1 MRGSISGERGLAP
14 KRFSWNTVAATSAIS
29 LTEMKL
35 VLPLPAA
42 RKIPPLAIIGA
53 ANPVEKFSMK
63 KLRRMDNGSVHLG
76 CGMLGFC
83 VQCRG

>member
-1 MRGSISGERGLAP
+1 
-14 KRFSWNTVAATSAIS
+14 
-29 LTEMKL
+29 MKL

-53 ANPVEKFSMK
+53 ANPVEEFSMK